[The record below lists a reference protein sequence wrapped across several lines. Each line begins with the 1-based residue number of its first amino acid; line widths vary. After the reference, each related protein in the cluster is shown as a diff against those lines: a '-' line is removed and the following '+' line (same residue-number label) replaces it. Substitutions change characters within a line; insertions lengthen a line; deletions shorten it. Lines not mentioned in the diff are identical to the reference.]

1 METIHGSARWAG
13 RKDIEE
19 AGFLKDEGV
28 FIGGWKDPE
37 TGTCYYLRFKGN
49 LHILALAP
57 TRSGKGVCLVLPTL
71 LTWMESCVV
80 TDIKGELWALTAGW
94 RQKYAKQENIAF

>member
-1 METIHGSARWAG
+1 M
-13 RKDIEE
+13 
-19 AGFLKDEGV
+19 

-37 TGTCYYLRFKGN
+37 TGTCHYLRFKGN